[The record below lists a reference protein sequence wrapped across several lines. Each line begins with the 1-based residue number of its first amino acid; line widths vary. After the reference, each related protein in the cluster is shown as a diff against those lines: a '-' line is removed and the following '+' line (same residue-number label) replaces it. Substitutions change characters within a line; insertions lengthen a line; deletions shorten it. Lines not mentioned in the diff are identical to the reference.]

1 MSVLLQAKYI
11 TDTALHHSTVNSIT
25 DISLAHVVNTEFVI
39 RLIINLISGAILIGG
54 IHYRLYKKKEYVFTY
69 FMMNTIIFFIA
80 YSLQSSGLSMG
91 ASFGLFAVFSMMR
104 YRTEDITQKDMTYL
118 FIVIALGVITGV
130 TKGSWIEMSLYN
142 GLVIGITLLLE
153 GNFIMRRELTQN
165 IQFENVE
172 LIKPDK
178 REELIA
184 ELKKRTGLNIHRVTI
199 SRLDYLRDSAVV
211 KIFYYEV

>member
-1 MSVLLQAKYI
+1 MWF
-11 TDTALHHSTVNSIT
+11 SI
-25 DISLAHVVNTEFVI
+25 
-39 RLIINLISGAILIGG
+39 
-54 IHYRLYKKKEYVFTY
+54 
-69 FMMNTIIFFIA
+69 
-80 YSLQSSGLSMG
+80 
-91 ASFGLFAVFSMMR
+91 
-104 YRTEDITQKDMTYL
+104 
-118 FIVIALGVITGV
+118 
-130 TKGSWIEMSLYN
+130 
-142 GLVIGITLLLE
+142 
-153 GNFIMRRELTQN
+153 TQN